1 MRFAFLFE
9 SMPLPFLTLLFP
21 FIGAMLCS
29 GLLLYNRF
37 LSRRFGHALVLPKV
51 VYKLPFLALLVLD
64 VIFSYIIW
72 SRVTGPSAPIYV
84 LTARGWT
91 TALSGE
97 AAANLLTVF
106 RIDPFSAVS
115 AALMNFVA
123 LTAGI
128 CALADKKNI
137 ITPRKTAFFL
147 FTCTGIQGIFY
158 SNGLYLLTLFMA
170 LTQFGVTGLYSN
182 FETKKKPGG
191 ESVYYYISRVTML
204 VMFFAGVLTLKFEY
218 GTDNINV
225 LASRIVSSGPSLAAF
240 ILLAAPMLY
249 LFIKPSP
256 YLPDASRNCFFGIR
270 TQASLFVVFRI
281 IFSIYGPMDGLQKV
295 PYLFIMLGFALILL
309 AVFLSCAVKDPA
321 AFMNSV
327 VMYMKGMVLAAIG
340 IAMHGVFGAERAAL
354 YGVSALEG
362 MILLWLVFLPITAA
376 LAVITVYL
384 KQEGG
389 GVEMWRGG
397 ALLDRAPMV
406 AVTLFLLAAMVSGLP
421 PFIGYSGK
429 QLLFRS
435 ANFINPLVFVFLFI
449 FTVLMLL
456 TSLRFLVSLMT
467 GGRSPGSEF
476 VFSGEATIALPLIL
490 LLTLFVGA
498 TMLPGALY
506 EESVAPSVEALI
518 NRTAPD
524 SSGAAEA
531 SVK

>member
-158 SNGLYLLTLFMA
+158 SNGLYLLTL
-170 LTQFGVTGLYSN
+170 
-182 FETKKKPGG
+182 
-191 ESVYYYISRVTML
+191 
-204 VMFFAGVLTLKFEY
+204 
-218 GTDNINV
+218 
-225 LASRIVSSGPSLAAF
+225 
-240 ILLAAPMLY
+240 
-249 LFIKPSP
+249 
-256 YLPDASRNCFFGIR
+256 
-270 TQASLFVVFRI
+270 
-281 IFSIYGPMDGLQKV
+281 
-295 PYLFIMLGFALILL
+295 
-309 AVFLSCAVKDPA
+309 
-321 AFMNSV
+321 
-327 VMYMKGMVLAAIG
+327 
-340 IAMHGVFGAERAAL
+340 
-354 YGVSALEG
+354 
-362 MILLWLVFLPITAA
+362 
-376 LAVITVYL
+376 
-384 KQEGG
+384 
-389 GVEMWRGG
+389 
-397 ALLDRAPMV
+397 
-406 AVTLFLLAAMVSGLP
+406 
-421 PFIGYSGK
+421 
-429 QLLFRS
+429 
-435 ANFINPLVFVFLFI
+435 
-449 FTVLMLL
+449 
-456 TSLRFLVSLMT
+456 
-467 GGRSPGSEF
+467 
-476 VFSGEATIALPLIL
+476 
-490 LLTLFVGA
+490 
-498 TMLPGALY
+498 
-506 EESVAPSVEALI
+506 
-518 NRTAPD
+518 
-524 SSGAAEA
+524 
-531 SVK
+531 